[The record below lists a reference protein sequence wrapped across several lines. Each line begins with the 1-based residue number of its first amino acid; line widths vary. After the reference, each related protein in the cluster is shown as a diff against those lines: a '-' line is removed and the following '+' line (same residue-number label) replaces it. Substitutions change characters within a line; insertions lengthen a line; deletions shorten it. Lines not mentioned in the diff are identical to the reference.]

1 MNTII
6 HEIVEKITLDM
17 KNNLEDLILDSK
29 DISHFIINTGKSL
42 DEIGVKIVKE
52 ALEMLDETIRESSTR
67 KKEYYI
73 QRRNDK

>member
-73 QRRNDK
+73 QRR

>member
-29 DISHFIINTGKSL
+29 DISQFIINTGKSL
-42 DEIGVKIVKE
+42 DEIGVKIVRE
-52 ALEMLDETIRESSTR
+52 ALEILDETIRDSSRR
-67 KKEYYI
+67 KEE
-73 QRRNDK
+73 